1 MRKPFNLLQ
10 ATKEELNSAL
20 RDLEIAQLNFDNA
33 LPEFFNVA
41 NTELTIAQLKVDVLL
56 TKAKMLSEQG

>member
-56 TKAKMLSEQG
+56 TKAKVLSEQG

>member
-10 ATKEELNSAL
+10 ATKEELNFAL

-56 TKAKMLSEQG
+56 TKAKMLSEKG

>member
-10 ATKEELNSAL
+10 ATKEELNFAL

-56 TKAKMLSEQG
+56 TKAKVLSEQG